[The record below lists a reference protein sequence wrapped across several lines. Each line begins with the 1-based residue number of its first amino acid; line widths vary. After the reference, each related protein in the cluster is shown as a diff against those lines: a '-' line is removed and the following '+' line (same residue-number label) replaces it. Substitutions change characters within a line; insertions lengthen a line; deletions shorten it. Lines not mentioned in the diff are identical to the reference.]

1 MGLPLGLLML
11 FLATVGYSG
20 FSYNTTQIT
29 DSTLTVTSA
38 SNERIDLDPEYICA
52 EPPPDGPDN
61 RPSAF
66 NCALCIRRLPNEGT
80 EELFHIGGDAGIYR
94 LPRTV
99 TAFDCRLAV
108 DIHKFF
114 LADMSTW
121 RGVREAATNLTYA
134 CQSRDY
140 SFRTG
145 GWTMTGRLGRINIS
159 LVEPVRPPWVQKF
172 GDNSTIGLEG
182 SLSDGSATE

>member
-11 FLATVGYSG
+11 FLATFGCSG
-20 FSYNTTQIT
+20 LSYNII
-29 DSTLTVTSA
+29 DSALTVTSA
-38 SNERIDLDPEYICA
+38 NSERIDSDSEYICA
-52 EPPPDGPDN
+52 KEPLSGPDN

-66 NCALCIRRLPNEGT
+66 NCALCIRRLPNEDT
-80 EELFHIGGDAGIYR
+80 EELFHIGGDPGIYR

-99 TAFDCRLAV
+99 TAFDCRLVV

-114 LADMSTW
+114 LADMATW
-121 RGVREAATNLTYA
+121 SGVKEAATNLTYA

-159 LVEPVRPPWVQKF
+159 LVEPVRPPWVQNF
-172 GDNSTIGLEG
+172 RDNNTIGLGEP
-182 SLSDGSATE
+182 LSNGSATE